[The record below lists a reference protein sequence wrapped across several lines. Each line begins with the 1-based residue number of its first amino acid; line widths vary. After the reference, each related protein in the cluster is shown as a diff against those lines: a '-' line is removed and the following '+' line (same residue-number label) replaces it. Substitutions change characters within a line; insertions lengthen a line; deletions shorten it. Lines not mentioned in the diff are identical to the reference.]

1 MISLLLADDHNI
13 ILDGIT
19 DMLHSDSELQ
29 VVSTANNG
37 AEVLEKLKLASYN
50 IILLDINMPI
60 MDGMR
65 CAEEIL
71 KLYPTQ
77 KIMMLTMNEEKSI
90 IEKMI
95 SIGVKGFLLKTTE
108 KEELI
113 NAIKTVHSGKDYF
126 SSDVTKL
133 LISKK
138 ETETS
143 SSLGIIAN
151 LTEREVEIIKHI
163 ANGLS
168 SNEIAEQLFIS
179 PRTVETHRNNIIKK
193 LGVNNVAG
201 VVRFAFQHQ
210 LVS

>member
-1 MISLLLADDHNI
+1 MISLLIADDHNI

-19 DMLHSDSELQ
+19 DMLHSDSELK

-37 AEVLEKLKLASYN
+37 AEVLEKLKLTSYD
-50 IILLDINMPI
+50 IVLLDINMPV

-71 KLYPTQ
+71 KIYPKQ
-77 KIMMLTMNEEKSI
+77 NIMMLTMNEEKSI

-95 SIGVKGFLLKTTE
+95 SIGVKGFLLKTTD
-108 KEELI
+108 KEDLI
-113 NAIKTVHSGKDYF
+113 NAIKTIHSGKEYF
-126 SSDVTKL
+126 SADVTKL

-138 ETETS
+138 ETETF
-143 SSLGIIAN
+143 SSLGTLAN
-151 LTEREVEIIKHI
+151 LTEREIEIVKHI

-210 LVS
+210 LVY